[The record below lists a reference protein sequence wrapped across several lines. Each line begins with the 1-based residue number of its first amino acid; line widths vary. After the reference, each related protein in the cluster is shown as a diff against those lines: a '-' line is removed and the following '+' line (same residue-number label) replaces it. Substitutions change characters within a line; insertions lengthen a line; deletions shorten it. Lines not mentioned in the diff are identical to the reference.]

1 MSAVLET
8 TGVDHAAK
16 NTVMSV
22 VSRLVDRLHRA
33 EEEKDSATLQLK
45 GETWKVKFITSN
57 IFMNKGME
65 EKVAK
70 LERELENKV
79 VDKVDDS
86 ADGAVLYESSSD
98 AGIESGNEVDDLS
111 EK

>member
-1 MSAVLET
+1 
-8 TGVDHAAK
+8 
-16 NTVMSV
+16 
-22 VSRLVDRLHRA
+22 
-33 EEEKDSATLQLK
+33 
-45 GETWKVKFITSN
+45 
-57 IFMNKGME
+57 ME